1 MVSAVFFDS
10 NLKCLC
16 YTKILPHQND
26 GAEVLCGLELF
37 YDGERLA
44 FLELAVDILIA
55 FDIGVGNH
63 MV

>member
-1 MVSAVFFDS
+1 MRVILELLV
-10 NLKCLC
+10 L
-16 YTKILPHQND
+16 YKILPHQTD